1 MNECEAVEMSAGCH
15 AVVLF
20 HGLSSTPT
28 ELKYL
33 AKGLHKQ
40 GYSVHIPV
48 IEGYTQGSSD
58 NQTTHDHALWIK
70 SALQEFDRLVDKYD
84 TISVGGLCIGAV
96 MALHIAARRPN
107 NVSSIMSLSTT
118 LRYDGWAVP
127 MREHFL
133 PLVQFIPP
141 LCKLLVPEMHP
152 YGVKDER
159 LRRFIKNQMEGSGS
173 SMAGAS
179 VLRVHDLIQAKKL
192 IKATRARL
200 HDVKAPILLIHA
212 REDEAA
218 SPRSAY
224 EVAEHVGSK
233 DIHCV
238 MLTDSYHMISIDQEK
253 NKTLQE
259 MCAFL
264 STIPSGCMGLH
275 LPQGKT
281 AMAG

>member
-1 MNECEAVEMSAGCH
+1 MSNCNAVEMSAGRH

-40 GYSVHIPV
+40 GYSVHMPV

-58 NQTTHDHALWIK
+58 THATHSHERWIK
-70 SALQEFDRLVDKYD
+70 SALQEFDALVGKYD
-84 TISVGGLCIGAV
+84 TLSVGGLCIGAV
-96 MALHIAARRPN
+96 IALHVAARRPN
-107 NVSSIMSLSTT
+107 NVASIISLSTT
-118 LRYDGWAVP
+118 LHYDGWAVP
-127 MREHFL
+127 MRERLL
-133 PLVQFIPP
+133 PLAQFIPP

-159 LRRFIKNQMEGSGS
+159 LRRFIKNQMEGSGC

-179 VLRVHDLIQAKKL
+179 TLRVHDLIQAKRL
-192 IKATRARL
+192 IKLTRTRL
-200 HDVKAPILLIHA
+200 PDIKAPILLIHS
-212 REDEAA
+212 REDESA

-253 NKTLQE
+253 SKTLLE

-264 STIPSGCMGLH
+264 STVPSGCMGLH
-275 LPQGKT
+275 LPQGK
-281 AMAG
+281 MAVG